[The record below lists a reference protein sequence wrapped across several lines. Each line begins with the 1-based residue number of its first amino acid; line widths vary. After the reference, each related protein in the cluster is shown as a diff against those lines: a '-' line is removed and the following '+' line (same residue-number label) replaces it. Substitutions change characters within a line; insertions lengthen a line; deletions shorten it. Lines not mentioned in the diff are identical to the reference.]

1 MEDREPTAR
10 ARELGLL
17 LGKAAA
23 DSKFSGAALSRW
35 LGWSQAKV
43 SRIFTGTRPASSED
57 VIALAAVCRV
67 KAEERKHLLRLAKEV
82 HELNWLQEF
91 GDRLPPALR
100 TLVDYERESAEIVE
114 FEANLVPGLLQTPDY
129 ARALMQR
136 SATIPAEEVED
147 RVSVRRKRREIFARE
162 HRPTCRFFIDEL
174 ALVRTGP
181 GREILGGQLHH
192 LLEMSVRPYIE
203 IRVIPD
209 AVGFHPGKKPF
220 RVMEFFD
227 LNPVVFMEDETGA
240 QFLQQKDTVTAYR
253 QVIKGLAAV
262 ALNEGQSRD
271 WIASVASTLGAPQ
284 EEQDDLA
291 EEQFLGQ
298 HQLR

>member
-67 KAEERKHLLRLAKEV
+67 KAEERKHLLSLAKEV

-91 GDRLPPALR
+91 GDRLPPELR
-100 TLVDYERESAEIVE
+100 TLVDYERAATEIFG
-114 FEANLVPGLLQTPDY
+114 FETSLVPGLLQTPAY
-129 ARALMQR
+129 ARAVLEAAVSIPADEVENRVAVRMQR
-136 SATIPAEEVED
+136 RSIFSGVD
-147 RVSVRRKRREIFARE
+147 RPMC
-162 HRPTCRFFIDEL
+162 HFFIDEF
-174 ALVRTGP
+174 ALLRTGP
-181 GREILGGQLHH
+181 GQQIMRDQMHY
-192 LLEMSVRPYIE
+192 LLQMSVRPYIE

-209 AVGFHPGKKPF
+209 GIGFHTATKPF
-220 RVMEFFD
+220 RLMKFYD
-227 LNPVVFMEDETGA
+227 LQPVVHLEDATGV
-240 QFLQQKDTVTAYR
+240 QFLQQKETIDTYR
-253 QVIKGLAAV
+253 RMVDGLAAV
-262 ALNEGQSRD
+262 ALDEGQSRD
-271 WIASVASTLGAPQ
+271 WIASVARTLGAPQ

-291 EEQFLGQ
+291 EEQLLGYQ
-298 HQLR
+298 